1 MWFRNALSRVLPRPK
16 ERREVSSYTKL
27 MASCVKNT
35 TYPSESDLK
44 ACFDPSSSVL
54 PNLGSTTAKK
64 GKHSPLQQSPIP
76 VLKPNRVPVE
86 PVNQQSFT
94 DGPPEQLGESS
105 KVRVQ
110 NIIFPCEFESN
121 ASVKRSSSPLSHSGS
136 GEVMTE
142 KIFAVRK
149 NLVLKPHRMPVKP
162 VNKQNFT
169 DGYPKQQGVSSKVS
183 VKNII
188 FQCESELNG
197 SVNRSSTLLEP
208 NHVPV
213 VPIDGQRFTYGPPKY
228 QGVSSPKHKTEVSVK
243 NISFPSCESGV
254 IPRVEISPP
263 VLPLLKPS
271 CAPVKRLAGQKSI
284 DGPPASRFPDQ
295 LLNETERNV
304 VKASPLR
311 QDAPAAPAHLPS
323 LKPNRA
329 PVKPVEGQKKPTGR
343 FLLTK
348 TGKKISESC
357 GRSPEHGGVKSPRN
371 LLEVSAEANKCQNPV
386 AVPIHLP
393 ALKPGRTLVKPSAR
407 QKFTDRSSG
416 HQVSRFS
423 TFVNIEAHRNGSD
436 PEVKTHISLPRL
448 PGFPK
453 GPVKKRVAGAETK
466 NLMLSQTDDEDVKMK
481 RPQSAKSNRLP
492 LSRICL
498 GFTEHPHENK
508 SETCL

>member
-54 PNLGSTTAKK
+54 PNPGSTTAKK

-76 VLKPNRVPVE
+76 VLKQNRVPVE

-110 NIIFPCEFESN
+110 NIIFPREFESN

-136 GEVMTE
+136 GEVMAE

-149 NLVLKPHRMPVKP
+149 NLPFLKPHRMPVKP

-188 FQCESELNG
+188 FPCESELNG
-197 SVNRSSTLLEP
+197 NCSSTLMEP

-254 IPRVEISPP
+254 IPRVELSLP
-263 VLPLLKPS
+263 VLPLLKPN
-271 CAPVKRLAGQKSI
+271 CAPVKRLAVQKSI
-284 DGPPASRFPDQ
+284 DGPPASRFPAQ

-323 LKPNRA
+323 LKPKCA

-343 FLLTK
+343 FFLTK

-371 LLEVSAEANKCQNPV
+371 LLEVSAETNKCQNPV

-423 TFVNIEAHRNGSD
+423 TFVNNEAHRNGSD